1 MHDDKLAYT
10 NGVAESIY
18 VTPKMSP
25 CILLSTDIIE
35 KVIAFVATSHN
46 FWHGDGYEKKQIH
59 LSSKKNVNAIVN
71 TLIASHES

>member
-1 MHDDKLAYT
+1 
-10 NGVAESIY
+10 
-18 VTPKMSP
+18 MSP

-46 FWHGDGYEKKQIH
+46 FWHADGYEKKQIH
-59 LSSKKNVNAIVN
+59 LSSKKNVNVMVN